1 LQYSSVGSLLV
12 LRQNGTSSV
21 IDFVSVSDSNGRSIS
36 SVDQIVADKGE
47 PTRLRISPNGK
58 NVAVSFRD
66 NGLQIYSNDESSD
79 VYVPV
84 IAAVVGAVVAGS
96 VGAVVASTAPA
107 ALSAVPGTI
116 APNGLIGISE
126 VQQVGMK
133 VV

>member
-1 LQYSSVGSLLV
+1 MGSLLV

-96 VGAVVASTAPA
+96 VGAVVDSTAPA
-107 ALSAVPGTI
+107 ALSAVQGTI
-116 APNGLIGISE
+116 APNGLIGIRE
-126 VQQVGMK
+126 VQQVGMNG
-133 VV
+133 V